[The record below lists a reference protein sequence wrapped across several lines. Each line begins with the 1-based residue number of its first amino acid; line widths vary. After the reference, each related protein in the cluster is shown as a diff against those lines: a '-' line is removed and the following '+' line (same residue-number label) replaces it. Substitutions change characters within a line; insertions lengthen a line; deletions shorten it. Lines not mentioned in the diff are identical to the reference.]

1 MGMKSNKMKLKELD
15 ILLYSPVKFYC
26 TLSGL
31 NLSNLNWG
39 GDIIFEMQ
47 MLHIKVLKDAWL
59 TMAL

>member
-47 MLHIKVLKDAWL
+47 MLHIKVLKDA
-59 TMAL
+59 